1 MLEAL
6 QLDPFVGIPYCPRH
20 MDCADLALLVQRE
33 LFGRAVV
40 LAGKRAR
47 PLEPFDQAAAIASY
61 CDELGTVVE
70 QPQDGD
76 AVLMRDLGFDQAGHI
91 GIYVFTNFAPH
102 VLHTSHKLGA
112 SVLHRVQDLPGY
124 GLIVEGYFRWN

>member
-1 MLEAL
+1 MLDAL
-6 QLDPFVGIPYCPRH
+6 QLDRFVGIPYCPRH
-20 MDCADLALLVQRE
+20 MDCADLALLVQRD
-33 LFGRAVV
+33 LFGRQVV

-47 PLEPFDQAAAIASY
+47 PLDLDAQAAAIAGY
-61 CDELGTVVE
+61 CSELGRPVT

-76 AVLMRDLGFDQAGHI
+76 AVLMRDIGADHAGHI
-91 GIYVFTNFAPH
+91 GTYVFTNYAPH

-124 GLIVEGYFRWN
+124 GLAVEGYFRWK